1 MEAIN
6 SFREL
11 FFEVWNQGVFGL
23 NATDIIVGI
32 IIFLIFYILRRLF
45 ARFVIRKLTK
55 IVNRTSNKIDNTVV
69 EVIEGPLKFLP
80 IVLGFFIATSYIEI
94 SIEVQNFVDLVNRTL
109 ITIFIFWLLHQL
121 VIPFSY
127 IIKNFED
134 KLSKPLV
141 NWTLKG
147 LEIIIIVLGIVA
159 VLELWG
165 IKVGPVIAGLGLF
178 GVAVALG
185 AQDLFK
191 NLISGIMIL
200 MEKRFTIGDV
210 ILVSNEVEGVVE
222 QIGFRSTLVRRFDST
237 PVMIPNYKF
246 AEQSV
251 TNYSRRHHRRIR
263 WLVGLEYKT
272 SIDQLKNIRDK
283 ITKLVKDN
291 KDFAKNENS
300 GFFVRIDSFSD
311 SSIDMLVQVFTVT
324 NDWSEFLRIKEELA
338 VSIIEIVESNKAGFA
353 AVSLNISTQ
362 LLYYLLFKQS
372 WFCNCIIEHV
382 DTSAIQ
388 SAIQTKP
395 DLQLYH

>member
-6 SFREL
+6 RFKEL
-11 FFEVWNQGVFGL
+11 FLEVWNQGVFGL
-23 NATDIIVGI
+23 NASDIIIGI
-32 IIFLIFYILRRLF
+32 IIFLIFYVLRRLF
-45 ARFVIRKLTK
+45 ARFVISKLSK
-55 IVNRTSNKIDNTVV
+55 IVNKTSNKIDNTVV

-80 IVLGFFIATSYIEI
+80 IVLGFFIATSYIEL
-94 SIEVQNFVDLVNRTL
+94 SIEVQNFVDLLNRTL

-134 KLSKPLV
+134 KISKPLV

-251 TNYSRRHHRRIR
+251 TNYSRRHHRRVR
-263 WLVGLEYKT
+263 WLIGFEYKT
-272 SIDQLKNIRDK
+272 TIDQLKKIRDS
-283 ITKLVKDN
+283 ITKLIEDN
-291 KDFAKNENS
+291 EDFAKNENS
-300 GFFVRIDSFSD
+300 SFFIRIDSFSD
-311 SSIDMLVQVFTVT
+311 SSIDMLVQAFTVT

-338 VSIIEIVESNKAGFA
+338 VSIKEIVESNDAGFA
-353 AVSLNISTQ
+353 FPSQSLYVESYPNERPEIFNPKTTQ
-362 LLYYLLFKQS
+362 
-372 WFCNCIIEHV
+372 
-382 DTSAIQ
+382 
-388 SAIQTKP
+388 
-395 DLQLYH
+395 

>member
-6 SFREL
+6 SFKQL
-11 FFEVWNQGVFGL
+11 FSEVWNEGVFGL
-23 NATDIIVGI
+23 NASEIII
-32 IIFLIFYILRRLF
+32 SFIIFLIFYVLRRLF
-45 ARFVIRKLTK
+45 ARFIISKLNK
-55 IVNRTSNKIDNTVV
+55 LVNRTSTKIDDTVV
-69 EVIEGPLKFLP
+69 DVIEGPLKFLP
-80 IVLGFFIATSYIEI
+80 IVLGFFIATSYIEL
-94 SIEVQNFVDLVNRTL
+94 SIEVQGFIDLLNRTL
-109 ITIFIFWLLHQL
+109 ITVFIFWLLHQL
-121 VIPFSY
+121 VIPFSF

-134 KLSKPLV
+134 KISKPLV

-147 LEIIIIVLGIVA
+147 LEIIIIILGIVA

-263 WLVGLEYKT
+263 WLIGLEYKT
-272 SIDQLKNIRDK
+272 NIDQLKKIRDA
-283 ITKLVKDN
+283 ITKLIIES

-311 SSIDMLVQVFTVT
+311 SSIDMLVQAFTVT
-324 NDWSEFLRIKEELA
+324 NDWSEFLKIKEDLA
-338 VSIIEIVESNKAGFA
+338 VSIIEIIESNKAGFA
-353 AVSLNISTQ
+353 FPSQSLYVESYPNEKSEI
-362 LLYYLLFKQS
+362 F
-372 WFCNCIIEHV
+372 NP
-382 DTSAIQ
+382 TS
-388 SAIQTKP
+388 SK
-395 DLQLYH
+395 

>member
-6 SFREL
+6 RFKEL
-11 FFEVWNQGVFGL
+11 FLEVWSQGVFGL
-23 NATDIIVGI
+23 NASDIIVGI
-32 IIFLIFYILRRLF
+32 IIFLIFYVLRRLF
-45 ARFVIRKLTK
+45 ARFVISKLSK
-55 IVNRTSNKIDNTVV
+55 IVNKTSNKIDNTVV

-80 IVLGFFIATSYIEI
+80 IVLGFFIATSYLEL
-94 SIEVQNFVDLVNRTL
+94 SIEVQNFVDLLNRTL

-134 KLSKPLV
+134 KISKPLV

-263 WLVGLEYKT
+263 WLIGFEYKT
-272 SIDQLKNIRDK
+272 SIDQLKKIRDS
-283 ITKLVKDN
+283 ITKLIEDN
-291 KDFAKNENS
+291 EDFAKNENS
-300 GFFVRIDSFSD
+300 SFFIRIDSFSD
-311 SSIDMLVQVFTVT
+311 SSIDMLVQAFTVT

-338 VSIIEIVESNKAGFA
+338 VSIKEIVESNDAGFA
-353 AVSLNISTQ
+353 FPSQSLYVESYPNERPEIFNPKTTQ
-362 LLYYLLFKQS
+362 
-372 WFCNCIIEHV
+372 
-382 DTSAIQ
+382 
-388 SAIQTKP
+388 
-395 DLQLYH
+395 

>member
-6 SFREL
+6 RFNEL
-11 FFEVWNQGVFGL
+11 FLDVWTKGVFGL
-23 NATDIIVGI
+23 NASEIIIGI
-32 IIFLIFYILRRLF
+32 IIFLFFYVLRRLF
-45 ARFVIRKLTK
+45 ARFIISKLNK
-55 IVNRTSNKIDNTVV
+55 IVKRTSNKIDNTVV

-80 IVLGFFIATSYIEI
+80 IVLGFFIATSYIDLSPEI
-94 SIEVQNFVDLVNRTL
+94 QNFVDLFNRTL

-127 IIKNFED
+127 IIRNFED
-134 KLSKPLV
+134 KISKPLV

-210 ILVSNEVEGVVE
+210 ILVSNEVEGIVE

-263 WLVGLEYKT
+263 WLIGLEYKT
-272 SIDQLKNIRDK
+272 SINQLKKIRDE
-283 ITKLVKDN
+283 ITKLISKND
-291 KDFAKNENS
+291 DFAKNENS

-324 NDWSEFLRIKEELA
+324 NDWSEFLRIKEDLA
-338 VSIIEIVESNKAGFA
+338 VSLIEIVESNNAGFA
-353 AVSLNISTQ
+353 FPS
-362 LLYYLLFKQS
+362 QS
-372 WFCNCIIEHV
+372 IYVESYKDQKAEIFNPK
-382 DTSAIQ
+382 SMQ
-388 SAIQTKP
+388 
-395 DLQLYH
+395 

>member
-6 SFREL
+6 SFKEL
-11 FFEVWNQGVFGL
+11 FLDVWKQGVFGL
-23 NATDIIVGI
+23 NASEI
-32 IIFLIFYILRRLF
+32 IIGITIFLVFYVLRRLF
-45 ARFVIRKLTK
+45 ARFIISKLTK
-55 IVNRTSNKIDNTVV
+55 VVNRTSNNIDNTVV
-69 EVIEGPLKFLP
+69 EVIDGPLKFLP
-80 IVLGFFIATSYIEI
+80 IVLGFFIATSYIEL
-94 SIEVQNFVDLVNRTL
+94 SSEVQNFIDLLNRTL

-134 KLSKPLV
+134 KISKPLV

-263 WLVGLEYKT
+263 WLIGLEYRT
-272 SIDQLKNIRDK
+272 SIDQLKQIRDS
-283 ITKLVKDN
+283 ITNLIEN
-291 KDFAKNENS
+291 NNDFAKNENS

-324 NDWSEFLRIKEELA
+324 NDWSEYLKIKEDLA
-338 VSIIEIVESNKAGFA
+338 VSIIEIVEASKAGFA
-353 AVSLNISTQ
+353 FPSQSLYVESYPNDNSEI
-362 LLYYLLFKQS
+362 FNPK
-372 WFCNCIIEHV
+372 
-382 DTSAIQ
+382 
-388 SAIQTKP
+388 K
-395 DLQLYH
+395 